1 MIDEKKKTVIQGITG
16 REGRARTA
24 LMKGYGTDVVAGVTP
39 GRGGEEVEG
48 VPVFD
53 TVAAAIEEVGEVDAT
68 AVFVPAPL
76 VKDAALEAF
85 DSGVKLAVLVP
96 DRVPIYDVMEITA
109 AAKANGARFV
119 GPNTL
124 GVLSVD
130 KAVMGMLGGRAESAK
145 KWFRPGPVGVSS
157 RSGGITSSLAY
168 YLNKAGVGQTTII
181 HVGGDTVVGTRHPD
195 VMLMFEDDP
204 ATEAVVMFGE
214 IGGTQEEEVAELI
227 ADGRFTKPLVAFVGG
242 KAAKEG
248 TRFSH
253 AGAIVEGKRG
263 TYEGKVRA
271 LREAGA
277 TVVDEYDRIPDETVR
292 VLREAGIAAGGG
304 QKGR

>member
-1 MIDEKKKTVIQGITG
+1 MSIIIDEITKVLIQGITG

-39 GRGGEEVEG
+39 GRGGEEVED

-53 TVAAAIEEVGEVDAT
+53 TVAAAVDAVGEADAT

-85 DSGVKLAVLVP
+85 DSGVKLAILVP
-96 DRVPIYDVMEITA
+96 DRVPIYDVMEIA
-109 AAKANGARFV
+109 AAARANDARFV

-130 KAVMGMLGGRAESAK
+130 KAVMGMLGGRADSAK
-145 KWFRPGPVGVSS
+145 KWFKPGPVGVTS

-168 YLNKAGVGQTTII
+168 YLNKVGVGQTTII
-181 HVGGDTVVGTRHPD
+181 HVGGDPVVGTRHPD
-195 VMLMFEDDP
+195 VLLMFEDDP
-204 ATEAVVMFGE
+204 ATKAVVMFGE

-253 AGAIVEGKRG
+253 AGAIVEGNRG
-263 TYEGKVRA
+263 TYGGKVRA

-277 TVVDEYDRIPDETVR
+277 TVVDEYDRIPNETVR
-292 VLREAGIAAGGG
+292 VLREAGIATGGS
-304 QKGR
+304 